1 MKQERL
7 TLEEMR
13 LKYPDQWLFITDCEL
28 CGNSELIGG
37 VVSVASKYRDQV
49 FKASRDYKGSAAIRW
64 TGKIPQGTVFLL

>member
-1 MKQERL
+1 MKHERL
-7 TLEEMR
+7 TLEEMQ

-37 VVSVASKYRDQV
+37 VVSIASKYRHEV

-64 TGKIPQGTVFLL
+64 TGKIPQEMVFLL